1 MVAPIDPTACG
12 RAAFASMSDHLV
24 TPTPD
29 NFAIWYEYHSGL
41 NPELSHLINLL
52 LTRPRA
58 FNEQLLSSIYQRFFV
73 HAKERAA
80 LQDTATRMMA
90 VLQEVSG
97 VVEAA
102 SADADRNTTSLRET
116 SRSIPT
122 EAAALPA
129 LIARLRDEVQEMAAR
144 SARLGDHLVGAV
156 ERIQALERSLH
167 AVQRDAA
174 TDSLTGLS
182 NRRTFDARLRAAA
195 GMAMNSGEAL
205 SLVFLDIDHFKRFN
219 DTWGHQVGDQVLRLV
234 AATLN
239 AQIRPSDLAAR
250 YGGEEFG
257 VILPTTP
264 PQDAVEV
271 GDRIRRSFEG
281 KRLVVRNSGQTIDG
295 LTVSIGVACYDP
307 GEALDGWIAR
317 ADKALYAAKAA
328 GRNRVVISAAA
339 A

>member
-1 MVAPIDPTACG
+1 MVVSTDPTVCG
-12 RAAFASMSDHLV
+12 RAAFASMSDHQV

-58 FNEQLLSSIYQRFFV
+58 FNDQLLSSIYQRFFV

-102 SADADRNTTSLRET
+102 GADADRNSTSLRET
-116 SRSIPT
+116 SQSMT
-122 EAAALPA
+122 ADTAGLPA
-129 LIARLRDEVQEMAAR
+129 LIARLRAEVQEMAAR

-182 NRRTFDARLRAAA
+182 NRRNFDAKLRAAA
-195 GMAMNSGEAL
+195 GLAMNSGEAL
-205 SLVFLDIDHFKRFN
+205 SLAFLDIDHFKRFN

-264 PQDAVEV
+264 TQDAAEV

-281 KRLVVRNSGQTIDG
+281 KRLVARNSGQTIDG

-328 GRNRVVISAAA
+328 GRNRVVVSAAA
-339 A
+339 